1 MPAPAASPQAAPVA
15 HPAPAA
21 PAAGLPPVHDTLAQL
36 TQLGELKAAGV
47 LTEQEFQTQ
56 KDPHP

>member
-1 MPAPAASPQAAPVA
+1 MA
-15 HPAPAA
+15 HPAPSA
-21 PAAGLPPVHDTLAQL
+21 PAAGSPPVHDTLAQL

-56 KDPHP
+56 KDRILNG